1 MIQEEVSVAQMLGGS
16 KKKKK
21 SSPKRNWDVFA
32 TDTMKSSI
40 LLIHIPWPF
49 KISLNPVSKEKKKSC
64 FLYLTILHFSCKH
77 LKVLKVTRQSK
88 REHHMNVEKR
98 KICGE

>member
-16 KKKKK
+16 KKKKKK

-49 KISLNPVSKEKKKSC
+49 KISLNPVSKEKKKKLFPLSHHSS
-64 FLYLTILHFSCKH
+64 FLMQTPKSPKSNKAEQERAPHERGKEENLW
-77 LKVLKVTRQSK
+77 
-88 REHHMNVEKR
+88 
-98 KICGE
+98 